1 MTCDIHFSI
10 IRNFH
15 LYGMVVVTFSCE
27 VNFFSINMSKEVLT
41 GIAAKRFRQLFRC
54 CSVKC
59 ILRIFLSE
67 MSKVFFCMIFF
78 AKLLLTKRIS
88 DHAHTV
94 LAFEVTSY
102 LFFGRSLVVKMVL
115 YSTYKT
121 VEYVQKFKQLIILP

>member
-1 MTCDIHFSI
+1 MVWWWWHFLVKSI
-10 IRNFH
+10 
-15 LYGMVVVTFSCE
+15 
-27 VNFFSINMSKEVLT
+27 FFSINMSKEVLT

-59 ILRIFLSE
+59 ILRIFWV
-67 MSKVFFCMIFF
+67 KWVRFFFCMIFF

-121 VEYVQKFKQLIILP
+121 VEYVQKFKQLIILPWNWKLGFKLNFLDN